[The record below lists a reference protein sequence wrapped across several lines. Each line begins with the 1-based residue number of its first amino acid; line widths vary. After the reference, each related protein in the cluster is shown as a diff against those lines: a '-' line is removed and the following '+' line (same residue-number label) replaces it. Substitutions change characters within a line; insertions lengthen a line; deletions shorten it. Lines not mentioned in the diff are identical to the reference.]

1 MPRVRVSIVHDPNG
15 SATKIRSVLATRGR
29 RLLRGI
35 HGRRYDAGNMIK
47 RPKIAIVGAG
57 GAVGSAV
64 SQWAAQKDLGDLV
77 LIDLKAGPAEGRAI
91 DLAQCGPYEGFHS
104 VNFVATDKAEAME
117 GADVVVMTAG
127 VPRKPGQSREELI
140 NINAGI
146 VKTICGDVKKYAP
159 NAVLI
164 VVSNP
169 LDAMVF
175 VAKQVTGFPRERV
188 IGSAGVLD
196 SARFRFYLAKAAG
209 VSVEDIQAIV
219 LGAHTDKDMVPILST
234 AMIGN
239 VPVSKFLSPEKLNE
253 VVENTK
259 KGGATLTGLIGTS
272 AWLAPGAG
280 TCLMV
285 ESIVRNQ
292 GRVLPC
298 SVELDGEFGVKG
310 AFVGVPVKLTNKGAE
325 SVHEFELSASEKEA
339 FGKSVAANTELMNIA
354 RGFLG

>member
-1 MPRVRVSIVHDPNG
+1 
-15 SATKIRSVLATRGR
+15 
-29 RLLRGI
+29 
-35 HGRRYDAGNMIK
+35 MIK

-57 GAVGSAV
+57 GNVGASVA
-64 SQWAAQKDLGDLV
+64 QWAAQKELGDLV
-77 LIDLKAGPAEGRAI
+77 LIDIKAGPAEGRAL
-91 DLAQCGPYEGFHS
+91 DLTQCGPWEGFNNTS
-104 VNFVATDKAEAME
+104 FVATDKPEAMA
-117 GADVVVMTAG
+117 GSDVVVMTAG

-146 VKTICGDVKKYAP
+146 VKGICADIRKHAP
-159 NAVLI
+159 DAVLV

-196 SARFRFYLAKAAG
+196 SARFRTYLALAAG
-209 VSVEDIQAIV
+209 VSVEDVQAFV
-219 LGAHTDKDMVPILST
+219 LGAHTDKDMVPITSS

-239 VPVSKFLSPEKLNE
+239 VPVGKFLSPEKLSE

-259 KGGATLTGLIGTS
+259 KGGATLTALIGTS
-272 AWLAPGAG
+272 AWQAPGAG
-280 TCLMV
+280 TSLMV
-285 ESIVRNQ
+285 ESIVKNQ

-298 SVELDGEFGVKG
+298 SVELNGEFGVKG
-310 AFVGVPVKLTNKGAE
+310 AFVGVPVKLTARGAE
-325 SVHEFELSASEKEA
+325 RIYEVELSAQEKEA
-339 FGKSVAANTELMNIA
+339 FAKSVQVNTELMNIA

>member
-1 MPRVRVSIVHDPNG
+1 
-15 SATKIRSVLATRGR
+15 
-29 RLLRGI
+29 
-35 HGRRYDAGNMIK
+35 MIK

-57 GAVGSAV
+57 GNVGAAVA
-64 SQWAAQKDLGDLV
+64 QWAAVKELGDLV
-77 LIDLKAGPAEGRAI
+77 LIDLKAGPAEGRAL
-91 DLAQCGPYEGFHS
+91 DLTQCGPWEGFNNTS
-104 VNFVATDKAEAME
+104 FRATDKIEEIA

-146 VKTICGDVKKYAP
+146 VRDICGNVKKHAP
-159 NAVLI
+159 DSILI

-196 SARFRFYLAKAAG
+196 SARFRTYLALAAG
-209 VSVEDIQAIV
+209 VSVEDVQAIV

-234 AMIGN
+234 AMVGN
-239 VPVSKFLSPEKLNE
+239 VPVTKVLSADKLKE
-253 VVENTK
+253 VVDNTK

-285 ESIVRNQ
+285 EAIVRNQ

-298 SVELDGEFGVKG
+298 SVELQGEFGVKD
-310 AFVGVPVKLTNKGAE
+310 AFVGVPVKLTAKGAE
-325 SVHEFELSASEKEA
+325 AVYEFELSEDEKKA
-339 FGKSVAANTELMNIA
+339 FAASVAANTELMNIA
-354 RGFLG
+354 RGFLT

>member
-1 MPRVRVSIVHDPNG
+1 
-15 SATKIRSVLATRGR
+15 
-29 RLLRGI
+29 
-35 HGRRYDAGNMIK
+35 MIK
-47 RPKIAIVGAG
+47 RPKIAIIGAG
-57 GAVGSAV
+57 GNVGAAVA
-64 SQWAAQKDLGDLV
+64 QWAAQKELGDLV
-77 LIDLKAGPAEGRAI
+77 LIDIKAGPAEGRAL
-91 DLAQCGPYEGFHS
+91 DLTQCSPWEGFNNTS
-104 VNFVATDKAEAME
+104 FIATDKSEAMQD
-117 GADVVVMTAG
+117 ADVVVMTAG

-146 VKTICGDVKKYAP
+146 VKGICADIKKYAP

-196 SARFRFYLAKAAG
+196 SARFRTYLALATGA
-209 VSVEDIQAIV
+209 SVEDIHAIV
-219 LGAHTDKDMVPILST
+219 LGAHTDKDMVPVVST

-239 VPVSKFLSPEKLNE
+239 VPVTKFLDAAKITE

-280 TCLMV
+280 TALMV
-285 ESIVRNQ
+285 EAIVRNQ

-298 SVELDGEFGVKG
+298 SVELNGEFGVKG
-310 AFVGVPVKLTNKGAE
+310 AFLGVPVKLTNKGAV

-339 FGKSVAANTELMNIA
+339 FGKAVTANTELMNIA

>member
-1 MPRVRVSIVHDPNG
+1 
-15 SATKIRSVLATRGR
+15 
-29 RLLRGI
+29 
-35 HGRRYDAGNMIK
+35 MIK
-47 RPKIAIVGAG
+47 RPKIAIIGAG
-57 GAVGSAV
+57 GNVGAAVA
-64 SQWAAQKDLGDLV
+64 QWAAQKELGDLV
-77 LIDLKAGPAEGRAI
+77 LIDIKAGPAEGRAL
-91 DLAQCGPYEGFHS
+91 DLTQCSPWEGFNNTS
-104 VNFVATDKAEAME
+104 FIATDKSEAMQD
-117 GADVVVMTAG
+117 ADVVVMTAG

-146 VKTICGDVKKYAP
+146 VKGICGDVKKYAP
-159 NAVLI
+159 NAILI

-196 SARFRFYLAKAAG
+196 SARFRTYLALAAG
-209 VSVEDIQAIV
+209 VSVEDVQAIV
-219 LGAHTDKDMVPILST
+219 LGAHTDKDMVPVVST

-239 VPVSKFLSPEKLNE
+239 VPVTKFLDAAKLTE

-280 TCLMV
+280 TALMV
-285 ESIVRNQ
+285 EAIVRNQ

-298 SVELDGEFGVKG
+298 SVELNGEFGVKG
-310 AFVGVPVKLTNKGAE
+310 AFLGVPVKLTNKGAV

-339 FGKSVAANTELMNIA
+339 FGKAVAANTELMNIA

>member
-1 MPRVRVSIVHDPNG
+1 
-15 SATKIRSVLATRGR
+15 
-29 RLLRGI
+29 
-35 HGRRYDAGNMIK
+35 
-47 RPKIAIVGAG
+47 
-57 GAVGSAV
+57 
-64 SQWAAQKDLGDLV
+64 
-77 LIDLKAGPAEGRAI
+77 
-91 DLAQCGPYEGFHS
+91 
-104 VNFVATDKAEAME
+104 
-117 GADVVVMTAG
+117 

-146 VKTICGDVKKYAP
+146 VKGICGDVKKHAP
-159 NAVLI
+159 DAVLV

-196 SARFRFYLAKAAG
+196 SARFRTYLALAAG
-209 VSVEDIQAIV
+209 VSVEDVQAMV
-219 LGAHTDKDMVPILST
+219 LGAHTDKDMVPITST
-234 AMIGN
+234 AHIGN
-239 VPVSKFLSPEKLNE
+239 VPVSKFLSAEKLTE

-292 GRVLPC
+292 GRILPC
-298 SVELDGEFGVKG
+298 SVELQGEFGVKG

-325 SVHEFELSASEKEA
+325 RVFELELSAAEKEA
-339 FGKSVAANTELMNIA
+339 FAKSVAANTELMTIA

>member
-1 MPRVRVSIVHDPNG
+1 
-15 SATKIRSVLATRGR
+15 
-29 RLLRGI
+29 
-35 HGRRYDAGNMIK
+35 MIK
-47 RPKIAIVGAG
+47 RPKIAIIGAG
-57 GAVGSAV
+57 GNVGAAVA
-64 SQWAAQKDLGDLV
+64 QWAVVKELGDLV
-77 LIDLKAGPAEGRAI
+77 LIDLKAGPAEGRAL
-91 DLAQCGPYEGFHS
+91 DLTQCGPWEGFNN
-104 VNFVATDKAEAME
+104 NFVASDNIEKIA

-146 VKTICGDVKKYAP
+146 VKGICADVKKHAP
-159 NAVLI
+159 DSVLI

-196 SARFRFYLAKAAG
+196 SARFRTYLALAAG
-209 VSVEDIQAIV
+209 VSVEDVQAIV
-219 LGAHTDKDMVPILST
+219 LGAHTDKDMVPVTST

-239 VPVSKFLSPEKLNE
+239 VPVAKFLSPEKLKE

-285 ESIVRNQ
+285 EAIVRNQ
-292 GRVLPC
+292 GRILPC
-298 SVELDGEFGVKG
+298 SVELNGEFGVKG
-310 AFVGVPVKLTNKGAE
+310 AFVGVPVKLTSKGAE
-325 SVHEFELSASEKEA
+325 SVHEFELSAGEKDA
-339 FGKSVAANTELMNIA
+339 FAASVKANTELMEIA

>member
-1 MPRVRVSIVHDPNG
+1 LAGGSVATVEPRG
-15 SATKIRSVLATRGR
+15 
-29 RLLRGI
+29 
-35 HGRRYDAGNMIK
+35 YDAPTMIK
-47 RPKIAIVGAG
+47 RPKIAIIGAG
-57 GAVGSAV
+57 GNVGAAVA
-64 SQWAAQKDLGDLV
+64 QWAVQKELGDLV
-77 LIDLKAGPAEGRAI
+77 LIDLKAGPAEGRAL
-91 DLAQCGPYEGFHS
+91 DLTQCGPWEGFNS
-104 VNFVATDKAEAME
+104 TSFVATDKSEAMA

-146 VKTICGDVKKYAP
+146 VKGICGDVKKHAP
-159 NAVLI
+159 DAILI

-196 SARFRFYLAKAAG
+196 SARFRTYLALAAG
-209 VSVEDIQAIV
+209 VSVEDVQGIV
-219 LGAHTDKDMVPILST
+219 LGAHTDKDMVPITST

-239 VPVSKFLSPEKLNE
+239 VPVSKFLSAEKLAE
-253 VVENTK
+253 VVANTK

-280 TCLMV
+280 TSLMV
-285 ESIVRNQ
+285 EAIVRNQ

-298 SVELDGEFGVKG
+298 SVELNGEFGVKG
-310 AFVGVPVKLTNKGAE
+310 AFVGVPVKLTAKGAE
-325 SVHEFELSASEKEA
+325 AVYEFELSAAEKDA
-339 FGKSVAANTELMNIA
+339 FAASVAANTELMNIA
-354 RGFLG
+354 KGFLV

>member
-1 MPRVRVSIVHDPNG
+1 MR
-15 SATKIRSVLATRGR
+15 
-29 RLLRGI
+29 
-35 HGRRYDAGNMIK
+35 RRYDPRKMIK

-57 GAVGSAV
+57 GNVGAAVA
-64 SQWAAQKDLGDLV
+64 QWATQKELGELV
-77 LIDLKAGPAEGRAI
+77 LIDIKAGPAEGRAL
-91 DLAQCGPYEGFHS
+91 DLTQCGPWEGF
-104 VNFVATDKAEAME
+104 NNKFTATDKPEAMA
-117 GADVVVMTAG
+117 GADVIVMTAG

-140 NINAGI
+140 GINSGI
-146 VKTICGDVKKYAP
+146 VRDICGNVKKYAP
-159 NAVLI
+159 DAILI

-196 SARFRFYLAKAAG
+196 SARFRTYLSLATGA
-209 VSVEDIQAIV
+209 SVEDISAIV
-219 LGAHTDKDMVPILST
+219 LGAHTDKDMVPIVST
-234 AMIGN
+234 ATIGG
-239 VPVSKFLSPEKLNE
+239 VPVSKFLSPEKLTE

-285 ESIVRNQ
+285 EAIVRDQ

-298 SVELDGEFGVKG
+298 SVELQGEFGVTG
-310 AFVGVPVKLTNKGAE
+310 AFVGVPVKLTAKGAV

>member
-1 MPRVRVSIVHDPNG
+1 MTRLPPHVSAKDLV
-15 SATKIRSVLATRGR
+15 
-29 RLLRGI
+29 
-35 HGRRYDAGNMIK
+35 MIK

-57 GAVGSAV
+57 GNVGAAVA
-64 SQWAAQKDLGDLV
+64 QWAAQKELGDLV
-77 LIDLKAGPAEGRAI
+77 LIDLKAGPAEGRAL
-91 DLAQCGPYEGFHS
+91 DLTQCGPWEGFNNTS
-104 VNFVATDKAEAME
+104 FVATDKAEAMAD
-117 GADVVVMTAG
+117 ADVVVMTAG

-146 VKTICGDVKKYAP
+146 VKGICGDVKKYAP

-196 SARFRFYLAKAAG
+196 SARFRTNLALAAG
-209 VSVEDIQAIV
+209 VSVEDVQAFV
-219 LGAHTDKDMVPILST
+219 LGAHTDKDMVPVLST
-234 AMIGN
+234 AHIGN
-239 VPVSKFLSPEKLNE
+239 VPVSKFLSAEKLAE
-253 VVENTK
+253 VVDATK

-285 ESIVRNQ
+285 EAIVRNQ
-292 GRVLPC
+292 GRILPC
-298 SVELDGEFGVKG
+298 SVELQGEFGVKD
-310 AFVGVPVKLTNKGAE
+310 AFVGVPVKLTSKGAE
-325 SVHEFELSASEKEA
+325 RVFEFELSASEKDA
-339 FGKSVAANTELMNIA
+339 FAKSVAANVELMNIA

>member
-1 MPRVRVSIVHDPNG
+1 
-15 SATKIRSVLATRGR
+15 
-29 RLLRGI
+29 
-35 HGRRYDAGNMIK
+35 MIK

-57 GAVGSAV
+57 GNVGAAVA
-64 SQWAAQKDLGDLV
+64 QWAVQKELGDLV
-77 LIDLKAGPAEGRAI
+77 LIDIKAGPAEGRAL
-91 DLAQCGPYEGFHS
+91 DLAQCGPWEGFNAH
-104 VNFVATDKAEAME
+104 NFVATDKAEAMA

-146 VKTICGDVKKYAP
+146 VKGICGDVKKHAP
-159 NAVLI
+159 DCVLI

-188 IGSAGVLD
+188 VGSAGVLD
-196 SARFRFYLAKAAG
+196 SARFRTNIAIAAG
-209 VSVEDIQAIV
+209 VSVEDVHAVV
-219 LGAHTDKDMVPILST
+219 LGAHTDKDMVPITSNAT
-234 AMIGN
+234 IGN
-239 VPVSKFLSPEKLNE
+239 VPLDKFLSAEKLNE

-285 ESIVRNQ
+285 EAIVRNQ
-292 GRVLPC
+292 SRVLPC
-298 SVELDGEFGVKG
+298 SVELQGEFGVKG
-310 AFVGVPVKLTNKGAE
+310 AFLGAPVKLNAKGAE
-325 SVHEFELSASEKEA
+325 AVYEFELSASEKEA
-339 FGKSVAANTELMNIA
+339 LGKAVAANTELMNIA

>member
-1 MPRVRVSIVHDPNG
+1 
-15 SATKIRSVLATRGR
+15 
-29 RLLRGI
+29 
-35 HGRRYDAGNMIK
+35 MIK
-47 RPKIAIVGAG
+47 RPKIAIIGAG
-57 GAVGSAV
+57 GNVGAAVA
-64 SQWAAQKDLGDLV
+64 QWAVQKELGELV
-77 LIDLKAGPAEGRAI
+77 LVDIKPGPAEGRAL
-91 DLAQCGPYEGFHS
+91 DLAQCGPWEGFNSHRY
-104 VNFVATDKAEAME
+104 VATDKTEAIA

-140 NINAGI
+140 GINAGI
-146 VKTICGDVKKYAP
+146 VRGICADVKKYAP
-159 NAVLI
+159 DCVLI

-196 SARFRFYLAKAAG
+196 SARFRTYLAMAAG
-209 VSVEDIQAIV
+209 VSVEDVQAMV
-219 LGAHTDKDMVPILST
+219 LGAHTDKDMVPIVSH

-239 VPVSKFLSPEKLNE
+239 VPVTRFLSAEKLQE
-253 VVENTK
+253 VVDNTK

-285 ESIVRNQ
+285 EAIVRDQ

-298 SVELDGEFGVKG
+298 SVELQGEFGVTG
-310 AFVGVPVKLTNKGAE
+310 AFLGAPVKLTAAGAVAVYE
-325 SVHEFELSASEKEA
+325 VALSADEQAA
-339 FGKSVAANTELMNIA
+339 FDKAVAANTELMNLA

>member
-1 MPRVRVSIVHDPNG
+1 
-15 SATKIRSVLATRGR
+15 
-29 RLLRGI
+29 
-35 HGRRYDAGNMIK
+35 MIK
-47 RPKIAIVGAG
+47 RPKIAIIGAG

-64 SQWAAQKDLGDLV
+64 AQWAAQKELGDLV
-77 LIDLKAGPAEGRAI
+77 LIDIKAAPAEGRAL
-91 DLAQCGPYEGFHS
+91 DLTQCGPWEGFNNTS
-104 VNFVATDKAEAME
+104 FIATDKAEAMA

-127 VPRKPGQSREELI
+127 VPRKPGQTREELI

-146 VKTICGDVKKYAP
+146 VKGICGDVKKHAP
-159 NAVLI
+159 DSVLI

-196 SARFRFYLAKAAG
+196 SARFRTYLALATG

-219 LGAHTDKDMVPILST
+219 LGAHTDKDMVPIVST

-239 VPVSKFLSPEKLNE
+239 VPVSKFLTPEKLTE

-259 KGGATLTGLIGTS
+259 KGGATLTGLLGTS
-272 AWLAPGAG
+272 AWQAPGAG
-280 TCLMV
+280 TALMV
-285 ESIVRNQ
+285 EAIVRNQ

-298 SVELDGEFGVKG
+298 SVELQGEFGVKD
-310 AFVGVPVKLTNKGAE
+310 AFVGVPVKLGAKGAE
-325 SVHEFELSASEKEA
+325 RIYEIDLSPAEKEA
-339 FGKSVAANTELMNIA
+339 FTKSVAANTELMTIA
-354 RGFLG
+354 RGFLT